1 MFLLAA
7 TSPATIVAVVSAAAA
22 VGAVLVHLYGARR
35 TNANAARDEALAL
48 AETRGQIIA
57 DLERR
62 LALLERRHRE
72 SSAAAAKRI
81 HELEVVVA
89 KANSDAREQAYQLQR
104 FYAAALADLL
114 IGVQEDLEAVPPNV
128 DRALTR
134 IRGLLAQEHPA
145 V

>member
-22 VGAVLVHLYGARR
+22 VGAVLIHLYVARR
-35 TNANAARDEALAL
+35 TDANAAREEALAL

-62 LALLERRHRE
+62 LALLERRYRE
-72 SSAAAAKRI
+72 SSADSAKRI
-81 HELEVVVA
+81 HELEEAVE

-114 IGVQEDLEAVPPNV
+114 IGVQEDLEAIPPNV
-128 DRALTR
+128 DRALRR
-134 IRGLLAQEHPA
+134 ILGLLAQEHPA